1 MTDDDRNIRTLV
13 VCFVLALAALVP
25 MRLIQGG
32 VVAGDSTYVQVLG
45 ESEEVQGDKMEIIYS
60 DETSD
65 DEEPNLVVEEQ
76 VVLPDAE
83 VTEAE

>member
-1 MTDDDRNIRTLV
+1 MTDNDRNIRTLV
-13 VCFVLALAALVP
+13 ICFVLALVALVP
-25 MRLIQGG
+25 MRLSQ
-32 VVAGDSTYVQVLG
+32 GDSGVNNAAYVQVLG
-45 ESEEVQGDKMEIIYS
+45 DSEEVQGEKMEIIYS

-65 DEEPNLVVEEQ
+65 DEEPNLVVEEE